1 MENKTEVRF
10 LGFCLFR
17 SLSTI
22 PFPAFAM
29 HTPSC
34 LRLLIPCLLW
44 TPVFAN
50 VTEGPSTP
58 KKTSE
63 LAELSLEELMDIP
76 VESVSG
82 VSKYQQSI
90 RRAPAAVTV
99 FTSSDIR
106 NHGWS
111 TLADVLRA
119 APGLHVRNDRFY
131 NYVGTRGFTRG
142 GEFNSRT
149 LILLDGHRLDDPIY
163 QQGAIGTDFILDLD
177 MVDRIEIIT
186 GPGSSVYGSNAFYGA
201 VNVIPKSGRDIAGAE
216 LGFAL
221 GSEPSGKLR
230 ATVGDRTAGGVD
242 YIVSATEWWSR
253 GERNFSLPDE
263 WRDLDPVELVGT
275 KARNQDD
282 MHHRSLYSR
291 VSWRGLSAE
300 AAYVRREK
308 DVLPAVFF
316 TPNGSRSEGIDER
329 AFVLL
334 RATGEPVTDATLNAR
349 LSMDVYNYDGRFTP
363 EETGFVPVAPY
374 ARGLSIN
381 SEISWRQTFADVQ
394 SFSVGVE
401 YQENLR
407 QDYGINLPTLGGSF
421 YDISESSRYI
431 SPFAQ
436 LDWEF
441 TSTLRVSLGARY
453 DYYST
458 GDERLTPRVGL
469 IWDATPATTLKLL
482 YGEAFRV
489 PNVAERFPGTSTPN
503 PNIGP
508 ENNQSWE
515 FIAEHRLGSVWRL
528 ESHFYHVVSSDLIFF
543 NRDTD
548 MFENVDRYVTR
559 GFDVGASAYYPSGV
573 QLRGSFTL
581 QETRDDATDSIVADA
596 PRTLVKVHVS
606 TPIVD
611 KRLRASVELLYVGN
625 RKDSGGID
633 EVVRDT
639 GDYLTMNATLRAS
652 RVWRGWDVALSVYN
666 VADARWS
673 DPKDVGQITS
683 PPRSAV
689 LRATLDF

>member
-1 MENKTEVRF
+1 
-10 LGFCLFR
+10 
-17 SLSTI
+17 
-22 PFPAFAM
+22 M
-29 HTPSC
+29 HAQRC
-34 LRLLIPCLLW
+34 LRLLIPCFFCA
-44 TPVFAN
+44 PVLAN
-50 VTEGPSTP
+50 EPVDPATARS
-58 KKTSE
+58 TSE
-63 LAELSLEELMDIP
+63 LSELSLEELMNIP

-90 RRAPAAVTV
+90 RRAPAGVTV
-99 FTSSDIR
+99 FTAADIR

-119 APGLHVRNDRFY
+119 SPGLHVRNDRFY
-131 NYVGTRGFTRG
+131 NYVGTRGFTRSG
-142 GEFNSRT
+142 DYNSRT

-177 MVDRIEIIT
+177 LVDRIEVIT
-186 GPGSSVYGSNAFYGA
+186 GPGSPVYGSNAFDGA
-201 VNVIPKSGRDIAGAE
+201 VNIIPKTGRDIAGTE
-216 LGFAL
+216 LGVAL
-221 GSEPSGKLR
+221 GSEPSGKVR
-230 ATVGDRTAGGVD
+230 ATVGNRTDGGVD
-242 YIVSATEWWSR
+242 YIVSATRWWSR
-253 GERNFSLPDE
+253 GEDDFPLPAS
-263 WRDLDPVELVGT
+263 WSAVDPVQLVGT
-275 KARNQDD
+275 KAKGQDD
-282 MHHRSLYSR
+282 MLHQSLYSR

-308 DVLPAVFF
+308 DVLPPVYF
-316 TPNGSRSEGIDER
+316 TPNGSDAQGVDER
-329 AFVLL
+329 AYVLL
-334 RATGEPVTDATLNAR
+334 RATGEPMPDASLNAK
-349 LSMDVYNYDGRFTP
+349 LSVDIYNYDGRFTP
-363 EETGFVPVAPY
+363 AQTLFIPVATY
-374 ARGLSIN
+374 ASSLSIN
-381 SEISWRQTFADVQ
+381 GEVSWRQTFADVH
-394 SFSVGVE
+394 SFSIGVE

-407 QDYGINLPTLGGSF
+407 QDYGIDLPTLGGSLF
-421 YDISESSRYI
+421 KIQESSRYI

-441 TSTLRVSLGARY
+441 TSVLRLSLGARY

-458 GDERLTPRVGL
+458 GDKRLTPRVGL

-489 PNVAERFPGTSTPN
+489 PNVAERFPGVFVAN

-515 FIAEHRLGSVWRL
+515 FIAEHRLGHIWRI
-528 ESHFYHVVSSDLIFF
+528 ESHLYHIVSSDLIVFDGTTF
-543 NRDTD
+543 G
-548 MFENVDRYVTR
+548 NVDRYVTR

-596 PRTLVKVHVS
+596 PRSLVKLHAS
-606 TPIVD
+606 APIVD
-611 KRLRASVELLYVGN
+611 KRLRASVELLYVGD
-625 RKDSGGID
+625 RKDSGGPGG
-633 EVVRDT
+633 VQNT
-639 GDYLTMNATLRAS
+639 GDYMTMNMTLRAA

-673 DPKDVGQITS
+673 DPKEVGQISS